1 MFGLNFH
8 PKYGGHDF
16 KYHDYYASVHKDNVL
31 PKIIKTISDID
42 NLFDLK
48 DKWRPI
54 NIDLTDLKRT
64 CPFDFKK
71 VLIKDKL

>member
-1 MFGLNFH
+1 M
-8 PKYGGHDF
+8 
-16 KYHDYYASVHKDNVL
+16 L